1 MVGSAGDLHDATDTV
16 TVPGRREALATLRAA
31 NGGRGGTVDIAYWTI
46 RDAIRT
52 KALGP
57 GERLVEVEL
66 ATALDMS
73 RTPVREAL
81 RRLESEGLVENAPRR
96 GLSVKLLTLQDLVD
110 IFEIDEVLEGLAA
123 RTAAQRMGAAEIE
136 ALGQVVGR
144 MEQALAAGDETALA
158 TANTQFHAMMRTGSK
173 NGRLPSLLSQL
184 HDTAPTLRSH
194 QLAPERASVAVA
206 EHRAIYHAIAARDGD
221 TAERLTREHTQNA
234 LRAYVLAHHL
244 AEAG

>member
-1 MVGSAGDLHDATDTV
+1 MERRAGRED
-16 TVPGRREALATLRAA
+16 GRRSRAA

-52 KALGP
+52 QILGP

-66 ATALDMS
+66 ASALHMS
-73 RTPVREAL
+73 RTPVRESL
-81 RRLESEGLVENAPRR
+81 RRLVSEGLVGNAPRR
-96 GLSVKLLTLQDLVD
+96 GLSVRMLTLQDLVD

-136 ALGQVVGR
+136 ALSHVVCR
-144 MEQALAAGDETALA
+144 MERALAAGDDSALA
-158 TANTQFHAMMRTGSK
+158 MANTQFHSMLRMGSK
-173 NGRLPSLLSQL
+173 NGRLPTLLGQH

-194 QLAPERASVAVA
+194 QLAPERAPVAVA

-244 AEAG
+244 TEAG